1 MSLGNMDL
9 GTLTGPLLIFGGPYS
24 NLAATRALKQE
35 VDRLGFSSQ
44 QVICTGDLVAYC
56 AEPVET
62 LALIRDWGIPVVMG
76 NCEESLAADAPDC
89 GCGFSEDSACSLLS
103 VEWYRFASQQVS
115 QDDKLWMG
123 QLPRQI
129 SFELAGKR
137 FQVVHGSVDRIN
149 EFIFASSSAEHKQA
163 QLDLAGTDVV
173 IGGHCGIPFGTQL
186 GQGYWLNSGVIG
198 MPANDGTASVWYML
212 LTPNAQ
218 GIEVSWQRLDYPADQ
233 ASENMQQVNLA
244 APYAECLRTGL
255 WPSEDILPESERAMR
270 GQTLEPSPILI
281 T

>member
-1 MSLGNMDL
+1 MDL

-35 VDRLGFSSQ
+35 ADRLGFSSQ

-62 LALIRDWGIPVVMG
+62 LGLIRDWGIPVVMG
-76 NCEESLAADAPDC
+76 NCEESLALDAPDC

-103 VEWYRFASQQVS
+103 VEWYRYASQQVS

-129 SFELAGKR
+129 SFELACKR

-149 EFIFASSSAEHKQA
+149 EFIFASTAAEHKQA
-163 QLDLAGTDVV
+163 QLDLARTDVV
-173 IGGHCGIPFGTQL
+173 IGGHCGIPFGTEL
-186 GQGYWLNSGVIG
+186 EQGYWLNSGVIG

-212 LTPNAQ
+212 LTPNVQ
-218 GIEVSWQRLDYPADQ
+218 GVEVRWQRLDYPVGQ
-233 ASENMQQVNLA
+233 AREPMQQANIA
-244 APYAECLRTGL
+244 APYAECLQTGL
-255 WPSEDILPESERAMR
+255 WPSEDILPEPERAMR
-270 GQTLEPSPILI
+270 GQRLSPSPILI
-281 T
+281 S